1 MLEKTGI
8 HAVSARDVFYI
19 QVACIIIEIL
29 IQIYTSAQNVA
40 DAVVVV
46 HP

>member
-8 HAVSARDVFYI
+8 HAVSVRDVFYLE
-19 QVACIIIEIL
+19 VPCIIIEIL
-29 IQIYTSAQNVA
+29 IQIYIRAQNVA

-46 HP
+46 HT

>member
-8 HAVSARDVFYI
+8 HAVSVRDVFCLYMP
-19 QVACIIIEIL
+19 CIIIEIL

-40 DAVVVV
+40 GAVVVM
-46 HP
+46 HT